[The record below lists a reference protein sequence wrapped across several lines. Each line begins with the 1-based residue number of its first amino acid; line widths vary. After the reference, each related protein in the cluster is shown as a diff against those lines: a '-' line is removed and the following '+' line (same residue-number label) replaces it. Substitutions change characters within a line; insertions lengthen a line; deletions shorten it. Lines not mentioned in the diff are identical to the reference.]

1 MLCVITM
8 GCARSDE
15 GEKQGGYREEVE
27 TWIEGREERL
37 GRPDG
42 YLSIVGLFW
51 LRDGENTFGSDP
63 SSDLVFPDKAPA
75 SIGRFDVVDGQVMVT
90 VDPTAGV
97 THNGTAV
104 RALALSDDRG
114 ADGPTILEMGTL
126 TWYVIKRGDRLLIRL
141 RDSES
146 KLRKSFAGL
155 KRFAID
161 EKWRFEGTLETYTPD
176 KYIPFDDTIGLVTN
190 HRVYGT
196 IVVEIDGE
204 TYRLDALGDQGAKK
218 LFVIFADATSGL
230 ETYGGGR
237 YVYVDTPGDDGVVVI
252 DFNKAYNPPCAFN
265 SHTTCLL
272 PPPQNRLAI
281 RVTAGEK
288 RYEKHPK

>member
-1 MLCVITM
+1 
-8 GCARSDE
+8 
-15 GEKQGGYREEVE
+15 
-27 TWIEGREERL
+27 
-37 GRPDG
+37 
-42 YLSIVGLFW
+42 
-51 LRDGENTFGSDP
+51 
-63 SSDLVFPDKAPA
+63 
-75 SIGRFDVVDGQVMVT
+75 
-90 VDPTAGV
+90 
-97 THNGTAV
+97 
-104 RALALSDDRG
+104 
-114 ADGPTILEMGTL
+114 
-126 TWYVIKRGDRLLIRL
+126 
-141 RDSES
+141 
-146 KLRKSFAGL
+146 L